1 MPLNMPK
8 IHLKLITGEEFTVS
22 NTFHREYTIF
32 NRVKP
37 SRPFKDRRDAEVA
50 ATLLMRSY
58 ESITVDQGVT
68 VSVDKISTHWI
79 SD

>member
-1 MPLNMPK
+1 MPK
-8 IHLKLITGEEFTVS
+8 IHLKLMTGEEFTVS
-22 NTFHREYTIF
+22 KTFHREWTIF
-32 NRVKP
+32 NRIKP

-50 ATLLMRSY
+50 ARLLMSHY

-79 SD
+79 DD